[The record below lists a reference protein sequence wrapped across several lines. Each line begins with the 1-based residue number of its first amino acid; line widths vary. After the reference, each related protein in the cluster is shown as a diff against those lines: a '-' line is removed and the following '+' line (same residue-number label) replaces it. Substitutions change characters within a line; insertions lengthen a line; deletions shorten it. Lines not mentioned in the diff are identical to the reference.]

1 MADKFDSTADT
12 PYLAREAGGPEE
24 DDVQVEETG
33 TTVDLTNN
41 VDENVE
47 IEADGSAIINPE
59 EELQP
64 STFTS
69 NLAEVLD
76 EGYMQSV
83 ANELVDKIDNDKST
97 REDWEQAYTIGLD
110 LLGFKYEERTRPF
123 RGAASVHH
131 PVLAQAV
138 TQFQAMAYVELLPSD
153 GPVRTQVVGANSTQL
168 QQAAERVKDYMNYE
182 ITHVMED
189 YNPEMDQL
197 LFQLPLS
204 GSAFKKIYF
213 DEVLN
218 RATSKFIPAEDVIVP
233 YGCSDLDTC
242 ERITQV
248 LKMSLNDLRKKQVSG
263 FYLDVD
269 LQGYD
274 GSNENGLQEK
284 KDQIDGESPG
294 SYAADDMAEL
304 YEIHVDLDLE
314 GFEDINP
321 RNGEPSGIK
330 LPYIVTI
337 DRSSQRVLSI
347 YRNYNEGDPIKKR
360 NEYFVHYK
368 FLPGLGFYG
377 FGLIH
382 LIGGLSRTAT
392 DILRQLLDAGT
403 LSNLPA
409 GFKSRGIRMRDD
421 ADPLQPGEF
430 RDIDA
435 PNGDLRNSFIPLPYK
450 EPSQTLYSL
459 LGFVV
464 QAGQRFASIADMQ
477 VGDANQQAPVGT
489 TIALLERGS
498 RIMSAIHKRCYYSQK
513 KEFRLLYKVFAD
525 YLPETYPYSV
535 EGADRT
541 IKAEDFDGS
550 LDVLPVSDPNI
561 FSTAQRV
568 TLAQTE
574 LQLAQSAPDLHNM
587 KEAYRRMYEALGV
600 KDVDEILR
608 KDTPVAPKDPATEHA
623 DLLDGNLMRAYE
635 GQDHDAHIQNHLIFG
650 TNQMILANP
659 PMAMKLQ
666 KHILEHVSLKAKEQT
681 AFLVSQGQV
690 AEDQMDQVIARL
702 EAQFM
707 GELKQ
712 TSQQLTGGGQPDP
725 AIQLKQQELQQNA
738 QKDQMDAQV
747 DQAKLQL
754 DAEKLRQKTA
764 IDQARIQKDYDIADK
779 RAEVQYDKMTTQS
792 LNQRSRDASNQ
803 KR

>member
-1 MADKFDSTADT
+1 MADNIDKALDLGGKPELEILKKETEVVVDGQRVPAPEGLEIEMDEDGGATLDFD
-12 PYLAREAGGPEE
+12 PREALP
-24 DDVQVEETG
+24 
-33 TTVDLTNN
+33 
-41 VDENVE
+41 E
-47 IEADGSAIINPE
+47 IE
-59 EELQP
+59 
-64 STFTS
+64 FYS
-69 NLAEVLD
+69 NLAEVIDDRDLAELSD
-76 EGYMQSV
+76 ELMGDFES
-83 ANELVDKIDNDKST
+83 DKSS
-97 REDWEQAYTIGLD
+97 RKEWEDAYIKGLG
-110 LLGFKYEERTRPF
+110 LLGIKYEERTNPF
-123 RGAASVHH
+123 RGASSATH
-131 PVLAQAV
+131 PLLAESA
-138 TQFQAMAYVELLPSD
+138 TQFQATAFKELLPAG
-153 GPVRTQVVGANSTQL
+153 GPVRTVIMGDETPEKYARAGRVQEFMNFQL
-168 QQAAERVKDYMNYE
+168 MNK
-182 ITHVMED
+182 MED
-189 YNPEMDQL
+189 YTPEYDQM
-197 LFQLPLS
+197 LFYLPLA
-204 GSAFKKIYF
+204 GSTFKKVYY
-213 DEVLN
+213 DELMERPV
-218 RATSKFIPAEDVIVP
+218 SKFVPAEDLVVN
-233 YGCSDLDTC
+233 YLSTDLDNC
-242 ERITQV
+242 ERICHV
-248 LKMSLNDLRKKQVSG
+248 INMSYNDFRKKQVSG
-263 FYLDVD
+263 FYKDVD
-269 LQGYD
+269 ILPQEAEENDVQKKYNELQGT
-274 GSNENGLQEK
+274 K
-284 KDQIDGESPG
+284 P
-294 SYAADDMAEL
+294 SYADKVVRL
-304 YEIHVDLDLE
+304 YEFHTSIDLKD
-314 GFEDINP
+314 FEDKDDS
-321 RNGEPSGIK
+321 GEMTGIK
-330 LPYIVTI
+330 IPYIVTVEEG
-337 DRSSQRVLSI
+337 SSQVVGIR
-347 YRNYNEGDPIKKR
+347 RNYEKDDPKKMKKQ
-360 NEYFVHYK
+360 YFVQYK

-435 PNGDLRNSFIPLPYK
+435 PNGDLRNSFMPLPYK

-477 VGDANQQAPVGT
+477 VGDANQNAPVGT

-541 IKAEDFDGS
+541 IKAEDFDS
-550 LDVLPVSDPNI
+550 NLDVLPVSDPNI

-587 KEAYRRMYEALGV
+587 KEAYRRMYEALGI
-600 KDVDEILR
+600 KDVDQILR

-635 GQDHDAHIQNHLIFG
+635 GQDHDAHIQNHLLFG

-681 AFLVSQGQV
+681 TFLISQGQLQ
-690 AEDQMDQVIARL
+690 EDQMDQAIARL

-712 TSQQLTGGGQPDP
+712 TSQQLSGAGQPDP
-725 AIQLKQQELQQNA
+725 AIQLKQQELQQDA
-738 QKDQMDAQV
+738 MKDQMDSQR
-747 DQAKLQL
+747 DQARIQL
-754 DAEKLRQKTA
+754 DAEKLRQKTV

-779 RAEVQYDKMTTQS
+779 RAEVQYDKMTTQN
-792 LNQRSRDASNQ
+792 LNQRRKDAS
-803 KR
+803 K

>member
-1 MADKFDSTADT
+1 MADNIDKGLYQTGAPPELEILKKETEVVVDGQRVPAPEGLEIEMDEEGGATLDFD
-12 PYLAREAGGPEE
+12 PREALP
-24 DDVQVEETG
+24 
-33 TTVDLTNN
+33 
-41 VDENVE
+41 E
-47 IEADGSAIINPE
+47 IE
-59 EELQP
+59 
-64 STFTS
+64 FYS

-76 EGYMQSV
+76 EQDLG
-83 ANELVDKIDNDKST
+83 ALADELMEDFESDKSS
-97 REDWEQAYTIGLD
+97 RKDWEEAYTKGLG
-110 LLGFKYEERTRPF
+110 LLGLKYEERTNPF
-123 RGAASVHH
+123 RGASAATH
-131 PVLAQAV
+131 PLLVESA
-138 TQFQAMAYVELLPSD
+138 TQFQATAFKELLPAG
-153 GPVRTQVVGANSTQL
+153 GPVRTIVMGEETPDKYAR
-168 QQAAERVKDYMNYE
+168 AGRVQEFMNFQ
-182 ITHVMED
+182 IMNKMED
-189 YNPEMDQL
+189 FTPEYDQM
-197 LFQLPLS
+197 LFYLPLA
-204 GSAFKKIYF
+204 GSTFKKVYY
-213 DEVLN
+213 DELMERPV
-218 RATSKFIPAEDVIVP
+218 SKFIPAEDLVVN
-233 YGCSDLDTC
+233 YMATDLDGC
-242 ERITQV
+242 ERICHV
-248 LKMSLNDLRKKQVSG
+248 INMSYNDFRKKQVSG
-263 FYLDVD
+263 FYKDVD
-269 LQGYD
+269 ILPSEYKSDEVQKKYD
-274 GSNENGLQEK
+274 ELEGTK
-284 KDQIDGESPG
+284 P
-294 SYAADDMAEL
+294 SYADKVVKL
-304 YEIHVDLDLE
+304 YEFHVSLDLKD
-314 GFEDINP
+314 FEDKDDS
-321 RNGEPSGIK
+321 GEMTGIK
-330 LPYIVTI
+330 IPYIVTVEEG
-337 DRSSQRVLSI
+337 SSQVVGIR
-347 YRNYNEGDPIKKR
+347 RNYEKDDPKKIKKQ
-360 NEYFVHYK
+360 YFVHYK

-382 LIGGLSRTAT
+382 MIGGLSRTAT

-403 LSNLPA
+403 LANLPA

-421 ADPLQPGEF
+421 AEPLQPGEF

-435 PNGDLRNSFIPLPYK
+435 PNGDLRNSFMPLPYK

-513 KEFRLLYKVFAD
+513 KEFKLLYHVFAD

-535 EGADRT
+535 EGGDRT

-600 KDVDEILR
+600 KDVDQILR
-608 KDTPVAPKDPATEHA
+608 KDTPVEPKDPAMEHA

-635 GQDHDAHIQNHLIFG
+635 GQDHDAHIQNHLVFG

-666 KHILEHVSLKAKEQT
+666 KHILEHVSLKAKEQA
-681 AFLVSQGQV
+681 AFLISQGQV
-690 AEDQMDQVIARL
+690 EEDQMDQVIARL

-707 GELKQ
+707 TELKQ
-712 TSQQLTGGGQPDP
+712 VSQQLTGGGQPDP
-725 AIQLKQQELQQNA
+725 AIQLKQQELQQSA

-747 DQAKLQL
+747 DQARIQL

-792 LNQRSRDASNQ
+792 FNQRSRDAANQ